1 MKKFHLLII
10 LMIAFGYTSAQNYNV
25 TVTVKSQNADL
36 SNLKTKMSKTLSAL
50 FTELNRAYA
59 NSSDPILSG
68 MALSADAI
76 HDIKSIWATSHICPA
91 SNTIYVQALNFHS
104 SDNGQV
110 QVRGIPAIF
119 CPVSGGTREKQEIVC
134 NFNTSGTLISFNIAI
149 AQNQY
154 YDIIKAGINETETAR
169 RAMIVQYV
177 EQFRT
182 AYEKKD
188 IDFLETIF
196 SDDALIITGRKIIRQ
211 SGDGRWETIIEQ
223 TSKTK
228 KEYLTALLKIFNKK
242 NVRIT
247 LKFDD
252 IQIFRHPNKK
262 LPQWYGVRLIQTW
275 SATDGYH
282 DKGDLFLLW
291 DFSDERRPIIHVRAW
306 SPINSNIN
314 WFDEVEIKF

>member
-25 TVTVKSQNADL
+25 TVTVKSQNAAL

-68 MALSADAI
+68 MALSDDAR
-76 HDIKSIWATSHICPA
+76 HDILSIWATSHICPA

-154 YDIIKAGINETETAR
+154 TDIIKAGINETETAR
-169 RAMIVQYV
+169 RAMILQYV
-177 EQFRT
+177 EQFKT

-188 IDFLETIF
+188 INFLETIF
-196 SDDALIITGRKIIRQ
+196 SDDALIITGRKITRQ
-211 SGDGRWETIIEQ
+211 SGDGRWKTQVELTA
-223 TSKTK
+223 KTK
-228 KEYLTALLKIFNKK
+228 REYLTALRKVFNSSS
-242 NVRIT
+242 RII

-252 IQIFRHPNKK
+252 IKIYKHPNKN
-262 LPQWYGVRLIQTW
+262 LSQWYGVKLIQTW
-275 SATDGYH
+275 SSSNGYN

-306 SPINSNIN
+306 SDINNKIDWEITDFPIN
-314 WFDEVEIKF
+314 